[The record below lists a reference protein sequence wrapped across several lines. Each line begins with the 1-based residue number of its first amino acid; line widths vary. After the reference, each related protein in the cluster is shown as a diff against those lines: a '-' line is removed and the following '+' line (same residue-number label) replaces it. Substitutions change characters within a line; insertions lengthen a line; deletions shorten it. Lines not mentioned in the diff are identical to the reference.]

1 MKLMVKDIKPNEIIT
16 SIFAIDF
23 FQLKQSK
30 NSDYYLFLKLCD
42 KTGSIKGFIWH
53 EALNIKD
60 KLNENS
66 YVKVTGITKVLGD
79 SLVIDIFDI
88 TPIGKEE
95 LDLRDFFETVKEGI
109 DYWFQE
115 LINLVDLVKNDFCKE
130 LIFQFL
136 NDQKIMRLFKTRPAG
151 ATIHH
156 NYIGGLLQHTVNTMI
171 LLDKIADTYN
181 EKLDR
186 DLLLTGAFLHDI
198 GKVEE
203 LKYDGTIR
211 YTIKGELLG
220 HITLGI
226 LLLEKKIERIR
237 NFPYELALLL
247 KHMVLSHHGKLEYG
261 SPVQPKIPEAKVL
274 SIIEGTDAEINNKVQ
289 STRYEKNILP
299 LLDRTNLRLQN
310 SKVEVI

>member
-30 NSDYYLFLKLCD
+30 NSDYYIFLKLCD

-53 EALNIKD
+53 EALSIKD
-60 KLNENS
+60 NLNENS

-79 SLVIDIFDI
+79 SMVIDIFDI

-95 LDLRDFFETVKEGI
+95 VDLRDFFETVKEGI

-289 STRYEKNILP
+289 NTRYEKNILP

>member
-1 MKLMVKDIKPNEIIT
+1 MKLMIKDIKPNEIIT

-30 NSDYYLFLKLCD
+30 NSDYYIFLKLCD

-53 EALNIKD
+53 EALSIKD

-95 LDLRDFFETVKEGI
+95 VDLRDFFETVKEGI

-226 LLLEKKIERIR
+226 LMLEKKIERIR

-289 STRYEKNILP
+289 NTRYEKNILP
-299 LLDRTNLRLQN
+299 LLERTNLRLQN

>member
-1 MKLMVKDIKPNEIIT
+1 MKLMIKDIKPNEIIT

-30 NSDYYLFLKLCD
+30 NSDYYIFLKLCD

-53 EALNIKD
+53 EALSIKD
-60 KLNENS
+60 NLNENS

-79 SLVIDIFDI
+79 SMVIDIFDI

-95 LDLRDFFETVKEGI
+95 VDLRDFFETVKEGI

-289 STRYEKNILP
+289 NTRYEKNILP

>member
-95 LDLRDFFETVKEGI
+95 VDLRDFFETVKEGI

>member
-1 MKLMVKDIKPNEIIT
+1 MKLMIKDIKPNEIIT

-95 LDLRDFFETVKEGI
+95 VDLRDFFETVKEGI

-289 STRYEKNILP
+289 NTRYEKNILP
-299 LLDRTNLRLQN
+299 LLERTNLRLQN

>member
-95 LDLRDFFETVKEGI
+95 VDLRDFFETVKEGI

-289 STRYEKNILP
+289 NTRYEKNILP

>member
-1 MKLMVKDIKPNEIIT
+1 MKLMIKDIKPNEIIT

-66 YVKVTGITKVLGD
+66 YVKVTGITKVLSD

-95 LDLRDFFETVKEGI
+95 VDLRDFFETVKEGI

-289 STRYEKNILP
+289 NTRYEKNILP
-299 LLDRTNLRLQN
+299 LLERTNLRLQN